1 MNIEPSFANPEIEYE
16 WLKYAAHPT
25 ACQGLHTRFNS
36 AACVKSNSK
45 YLTVILDCKMILLSS
60 V

>member
-25 ACQGLHTRFNS
+25 ACQGLGT
-36 AACVKSNSK
+36 
-45 YLTVILDCKMILLSS
+45 YEI
-60 V
+60 